1 MVVEAS
7 GGTADHACQEAAYL
21 MMARLRERHNYIF
34 HDMAYRFHPR
44 RASGDDVSTFRPT
57 TGQNDTT
64 FGHMC
69 AVMSGLDRMHSDLH
83 KATKALNDGKLMRI
97 VALMDEIARLKREN
111 AQLKGLPAPGGVR
124 IRTTPRKTTTAPVR
138 IQLAPRNP
146 PPSAAPAAPPVP
158 PAVPAAPAPA
168 PASALSFAPASAARG
183 PASGNGGC
191 LLGMVY
197 TRNGSRATGEG
208 SNGEERTDGAHPHS
222 DSGNGP
228 PPLPENPTLVQ
239 VMAHQTQMMAA
250 MMQHQHQ
257 QMHQR
262 MLQHAEQQ
270 HQQFGPPPP
279 QSKLPEF
286 LRVRPPTFSSTTN
299 PMEANDWLHA
309 IEKKLNLL
317 QCNDQ
322 EKVAFATH
330 QLQGPASAW
339 WDNHMATRPPG
350 TEVTWVEFC
359 RSFRKAQVPDGVVA
373 QKKREFRA
381 LHQGNRTVTEYLH
394 EFNRLARYA
403 PEDVRT
409 DAEKQEKF
417 MAGLD
422 DELTNQLISG
432 DYADVERLVDKAIRQ
447 EDQRNKMDRK
457 RKAAQFRAP
466 QGSHQRPRFAP
477 RQQGGPTTMIVRQHR
492 PFNPSNFPQGAS
504 GSQNHHGGQS
514 NRGAA
519 PRPPM
524 APAQSGP
531 PAQAKKET
539 GAKPGSCFNCG
550 ELGHF
555 ADKCPKPRRAGPR
568 FIQARVNHA
577 SAEEAQAA
585 PEVVLG
591 TFSINSIPATV
602 LFDSG
607 ATHSFISKK
616 FVGMHGLIR
625 EELSTPMRVH
635 TPGNSS
641 TSVQFSP
648 SITIEIQRSPFL
660 ANLILLE
667 SKDLDVILGMDW
679 LTKFKGV
686 IDCANRTVTL
696 TNEKGETVVY
706 KSLVSPKQ
714 GVSLNQIEAEIPVD
728 TVEKNLRKL
737 EDIPIVCE
745 YPEVFLED
753 LTTMP
758 PKREI
763 DSGLTWHREPPQFT
777 RDQKKDKTKR
787 MCVDYRALNEVTI
800 KNKYPLPRIDD
811 LFDQL
816 KGAKVFSKID
826 LRSGYHQLRIREEDI
841 PKTAFTTRYGLYEC
855 TVMSFGLTNAP
866 AFFMNLMNKVL
877 MEFLDKFV
885 VVFIDDILIYSTS
898 EEEHEQHLR
907 LVLEKL
913 KEHQLYAKF
922 SKCDFWL
929 TEVKFLGHVITAQGV
944 AVDPSNVESVTK
956 WTPPKT
962 VSQIRSFLGL
972 AGYYRRFIEN
982 FSRIARPMTQLLKKD
997 EKFKWT
1003 TECDKSFEELKKKL
1017 VSAPVLILPDQMK
1030 DFQVYCDASRHGLG
1044 CVLMQEGIVVAYASR
1059 QLRPHEGNYP
1069 THDLELAAVVHALK
1083 IWRHYLIGNRC
1094 EVYTDHK
1101 SLKYIFTQ
1109 PDLNLR
1115 QRRWLELIKDYD
1127 MSIHYHPGKANVV
1140 ADALSRKSYCTAL
1153 CIEGMCEELWQEFE
1167 HLNVGIV
1174 EHGFVAALEAR
1185 PTLVD
1190 QVRAAQVNDSEIA
1203 ELKKNMRVG
1212 KARDFHED
1220 EHGTIWLGERLCV
1233 PDDKELKD
1241 LILTEA
1247 HQTQYSIHPG
1257 STKMYQDLK
1266 EKFWW
1271 VSMRR
1276 EIAEFVAL
1284 CDVCQRVKAEH
1295 QRPAGLLQP
1304 LQILEWKWEEIG
1316 MDFITGLPRTSSGHD
1331 SIWVVV
1337 DRLTKVAHFIPV
1349 HTTYTGK
1356 RLAELYL
1363 SRIMCLHGVPKK
1375 IVSDRGSQF
1384 TSKFWQKLQEE
1395 LGTRLNFSTA
1405 YHPQTDGQTER
1416 VNQILE
1422 DMLRACALDFGGA
1435 WDKSLP
1441 YAEFSYNN
1449 SYQASLQM
1457 APFEALYGRK
1467 CRTPLFWDQTGER
1480 QLFGTEVLAEAEEKV
1495 RIIRERLRIAQSRQK
1510 SYADNRRR
1518 ELTFEAGD
1526 YVYLRVTPL
1535 RGVHRFQTKGKLAPR
1550 FVGPYKILERRGEV
1564 AYQLELPSNMIGIHD
1579 VFHVSQLKKCLRVP
1593 EEQADSK
1600 HIDIQEDLTYVEKPI
1615 RILDTSERRTRNKVN
1630 RFCRVQWSHH
1640 SEEEAT
1646 WEREDELKAAH
1657 PHLFTSSSE
1666 SRGRDSV

>member
-1 MVVEAS
+1 M
-7 GGTADHACQEAAYL
+7 
-21 MMARLRERHNYIF
+21 
-34 HDMAYRFHPR
+34 
-44 RASGDDVSTFRPT
+44 
-57 TGQNDTT
+57 
-64 FGHMC
+64 
-69 AVMSGLDRMHSDLH
+69 
-83 KATKALNDGKLMRI
+83 
-97 VALMDEIARLKREN
+97 EI
-111 AQLKGLPAPGGVR
+111 
-124 IRTTPRKTTTAPVR
+124 
-138 IQLAPRNP
+138 
-146 PPSAAPAAPPVP
+146 
-158 PAVPAAPAPA
+158 
-168 PASALSFAPASAARG
+168 
-183 PASGNGGC
+183 
-191 LLGMVY
+191 
-197 TRNGSRATGEG
+197 RNGSRDSNNASG
-208 SNGEERTDGAHPHS
+208 SEEPINGARANSAS
-222 DSGNGP
+222 DNSPSP
-228 PPLPENPTLVQ
+228 PPENPTIAQ
-239 VMAHQTQMMAA
+239 VLDNQTQMMTM
-250 MMQHQHQ
+250 MMQQMQQQYHQVMQ
-257 QMHQR
+257 QV
-262 MLQHAEQQ
+262 QQ
-270 HQQFGPPPP
+270 QAQQQQQNLQFGPPPP
-279 QSKLPEF
+279 QSKLLEF
-286 LRVRPPTFSSTTN
+286 LRVKPPTFSSTTN
-299 PMEANDWLHA
+299 PIEAHDWLHA

-317 QCNDQ
+317 QCNEQ

-330 QLQGPASAW
+330 QLQGPASVW
-339 WDNHMATRPPG
+339 WDNYMVTRPAG
-350 TEVTWVEFC
+350 AEVTWTEF
-359 RSFRKAQVPDGVVA
+359 RHSFNKAQVPEGIVA
-373 QKKREFRA
+373 QKKREFRS
-381 LHQGNRTVTEYLH
+381 LQQGTRTVIEYLH

-417 MAGLD
+417 LSGLD
-422 DELTNQLISG
+422 DELTNQLISR
-432 DYADVERLVDKAIRQ
+432 DYEDFEKLVDKAIRQ
-447 EDQRNKMDRK
+447 EEHCNKINRK
-457 RKAAQFRAP
+457 RKAAQFRTP
-466 QGSHQRPRFAP
+466 QGKSQKPRFTMGH
-477 RQQGGPTTMIVRQHR
+477 QGGPSTMIIRQHR
-492 PFNPSNFPQGAS
+492 PYHPGSFNKNHHS
-504 GSQNHHGGQS
+504 GSHNNSEQHSLNPTPS
-514 NRGAA
+514 SLKIL
-519 PRPPM
+519 
-524 APAQSGP
+524 AQSVQ
-531 PAQAKKET
+531 PALPERPKRLGE
-539 GAKPGSCFNCG
+539 KPELCFNCNKP
-550 ELGHF
+550 GHTVG
-555 ADKCPKPRRAGPR
+555 KCPKPRRAGPK
-568 FIQARVNHA
+568 FVQARVNHA
-577 SAEEAQAA
+577 SAEEAQSA
-585 PEVVLG
+585 PEVILG
-591 TFSINSIPATV
+591 TFPVNSTPAV
-602 LFDSG
+602 ILFDSG
-607 ATHSFISKK
+607 ATHSFISKR
-616 FVGMHGLIR
+616 FAGAHGLSLVKLKI
-625 EELSTPMRVH
+625 PMRVH
-635 TPGNSS
+635 TPGGGM
-641 TSVQFSP
+641 TTTHYCPSV
-648 SITIEIQRSPFL
+648 TVEIQGLIFP

-679 LTKFKGV
+679 LTRHRGV
-686 IDCANRTVTL
+686 IDCASRTIKL
-696 TNEKGETVVY
+696 TNAKGEVVTFQ
-706 KSLVSPKQ
+706 SPVPQKP
-714 GVSLNQIEAEIPVD
+714 GISLNQAAGEEQEVA
-728 TVEKNLRKL
+728 VEKTTKKL
-737 EDIPIVCE
+737 EDIPIVRE
-745 YPEVFLED
+745 YPEVFPDD

-758 PKREI
+758 PKRDIEFRI
-763 DSGLTWHREPPQFT
+763 DLVPGTAPIHKRPYRMGANELAEVKKQVDEQLQKGYIRPSTSPWGAPVIFVE
-777 RDQKKDKTKR
+777 KKDKTKR

-816 KGAKVFSKID
+816 KGATVFSKID

-841 PKTAFTTRYGLYEC
+841 PKTAFITRYGLFEC

-866 AFFMNLMNKVL
+866 AFFMNLMNKVF

-885 VVFIDDILIYSTS
+885 VVFIDDILIYSKS

-929 TEVKFLGHVITAQGV
+929 KEVQFLGHIVNAQGV
-944 AVDPSNVESVTK
+944 AVDPANVESVTK
-956 WTPPKT
+956 WTPPRT
-962 VSQIRSFLGL
+962 VTQVRSFLGL

-982 FSRIARPMTQLLKKD
+982 FSKIAKPMTQLLKKE
-997 EKFKWT
+997 EKFIWSA
-1003 TECDKSFEELKKKL
+1003 ECNRSFEELKRRL
-1017 VSAPVLILPDQMK
+1017 VSAPVLILPDQTK
-1030 DFQVYCDASRHGLG
+1030 DFQVYCDASRQGLG
-1044 CVLMQEGIVVAYASR
+1044 CVLMQDGKVVSYASR

-1083 IWRHYLIGNRC
+1083 IWRHYLISNRC

-1127 MSIHYHPGKANVV
+1127 MGIHYHPGKANVV
-1140 ADALSRKSYCTAL
+1140 ADALSRKSYCNVAWVEQL
-1153 CIEGMCEELWQEFE
+1153 CCEVQRDLE
-1167 HLNVGIV
+1167 HLNLGIV
-1174 EHGFVAALEAR
+1174 EHGFVAALEAQ
-1185 PTLVD
+1185 PTLVE
-1190 QVRAAQVNDSEIA
+1190 QVRIAQASDPEIA

-1212 KARDFHED
+1212 KARGFVED
-1220 EHGTIWLGERLCV
+1220 EQGTIWMGERLCV
-1233 PDDKELKD
+1233 PENKELKD

-1304 LQILEWKWEEIG
+1304 LQIPEWKWEEIG

-1349 HTTYTGK
+1349 HTTYSGK
-1356 RLAELYL
+1356 KLAELYL
-1363 SRIMCLHGVPKK
+1363 ARIMCLHGVPKK

-1457 APFEALYGRK
+1457 APFEALYGRR

-1480 QLFGTEVLAEAEEKV
+1480 QLFGTEVLNEAEEKV
-1495 RIIRERLRIAQSRQK
+1495 RAVRERLRIAQSRQK

-1518 ELTFEAGD
+1518 ELAFETGD

-1550 FVGPYKILERRGEV
+1550 FVGPYRILERRGEV
-1564 AYQLELPSNMIGIHD
+1564 AYQLELPSNMLGIHN

-1593 EEQADSK
+1593 EEQASPDQ
-1600 HIDIQEDLTYVEKPI
+1600 IEIQEDLTYVEKPT
-1615 RILDTSERRTRNKVN
+1615 RILETSERKTRNKVI
-1630 RFCRVQWSHH
+1630 RFCKVQWSHH

-1646 WEREDELKAAH
+1646 WEREDELKATH
-1657 PHLFTSSSE
+1657 PHLFASSSE

>member
-1 MVVEAS
+1 
-7 GGTADHACQEAAYL
+7 
-21 MMARLRERHNYIF
+21 
-34 HDMAYRFHPR
+34 
-44 RASGDDVSTFRPT
+44 
-57 TGQNDTT
+57 
-64 FGHMC
+64 
-69 AVMSGLDRMHSDLH
+69 
-83 KATKALNDGKLMRI
+83 
-97 VALMDEIARLKREN
+97 
-111 AQLKGLPAPGGVR
+111 
-124 IRTTPRKTTTAPVR
+124 
-138 IQLAPRNP
+138 
-146 PPSAAPAAPPVP
+146 
-158 PAVPAAPAPA
+158 
-168 PASALSFAPASAARG
+168 
-183 PASGNGGC
+183 
-191 LLGMVY
+191 
-197 TRNGSRATGEG
+197 
-208 SNGEERTDGAHPHS
+208 
-222 DSGNGP
+222 
-228 PPLPENPTLVQ
+228 
-239 VMAHQTQMMAA
+239 
-250 MMQHQHQ
+250 
-257 QMHQR
+257 
-262 MLQHAEQQ
+262 
-270 HQQFGPPPP
+270 
-279 QSKLPEF
+279 
-286 LRVRPPTFSSTTN
+286 
-299 PMEANDWLHA
+299 MEANDWLHA

-350 TEVTWVEFC
+350 TEVTWAEFC
-359 RSFRKAQVPDGVVA
+359 RSFRKAQVPDRVVA

-432 DYADVERLVDKAIRQ
+432 DYADFERLVDKAIRQ

-457 RKAAQFRAP
+457 RKAAQFQSN
-466 QGSHQRPRFAP
+466 QGNHQRPCFTP
-477 RQQGGPTTMIVRQHR
+477 GQQGGPTTMIIRQHR
-492 PFNPSNFPQGAS
+492 PFNSSNFHQGAS

-519 PRPPM
+519 PRLPM
-524 APAQSGP
+524 APAQSAP
-531 PAQAKKET
+531 SAQAKKET
-539 GAKPGSCFNCG
+539 GTKPGSCFNCG

-555 ADKCPKPRRAGPR
+555 ADKCPKPRCTGPR
-568 FIQARVNHA
+568 FVQARVNHA

-591 TFSINSIPATV
+591 TFPVNSIPATV

-616 FVGMHGLIR
+616 FVGVHGLIR
-625 EELSTPMRVH
+625 EELSTPIRVH

-660 ANLILLE
+660 ANLILLD

-696 TNEKGETVVY
+696 TNEKEETVVY

-714 GVSLNQIEAEIPVD
+714 GVSLNQIEAEIPVV
-728 TVEKNLRKL
+728 TKEK
-737 EDIPIVCE
+737 ICE
-745 YPEVFLED
+745 YPEVFPED

-763 DSGLTWHREPPQFT
+763 EFRIDLAPGTAPIYKRPYRMAANELAEVKKQV
-777 RDQKKDKTKR
+777 DEQLQKGYIRPSTSPWGAPVIFVEKKNKTKR
-787 MCVDYRALNEVTI
+787 MCVDYRVLNKVTI

-816 KGAKVFSKID
+816 KGAKVFSEID

-866 AFFMNLMNKVL
+866 AFFMNLMNKVF
-877 MEFLDKFV
+877 MEFLDKFF
-885 VVFIDDILIYSTS
+885 VVFIDDILIYSKS

-1003 TECDKSFEELKKKL
+1003 AKCDKSFEELKKKL

-1044 CVLMQEGIVVAYASR
+1044 CVLMQEGRVVAYASR

-1153 CIEGMCEELWQEFE
+1153 CTEGMCEELRQEFE

-1174 EHGFVAALEAR
+1174 EHGFVAALEAW
-1185 PTLVD
+1185 PTLVN
-1190 QVRAAQVNDSEIA
+1190 QVRAAQVNDPEIA
-1203 ELKKNMRVG
+1203 
-1212 KARDFHED
+1212 
-1220 EHGTIWLGERLCV
+1220 
-1233 PDDKELKD
+1233 
-1241 LILTEA
+1241 
-1247 HQTQYSIHPG
+1247 
-1257 STKMYQDLK
+1257 
-1266 EKFWW
+1266 
-1271 VSMRR
+1271 
-1276 EIAEFVAL
+1276 
-1284 CDVCQRVKAEH
+1284 
-1295 QRPAGLLQP
+1295 
-1304 LQILEWKWEEIG
+1304 
-1316 MDFITGLPRTSSGHD
+1316 
-1331 SIWVVV
+1331 
-1337 DRLTKVAHFIPV
+1337 
-1349 HTTYTGK
+1349 
-1356 RLAELYL
+1356 
-1363 SRIMCLHGVPKK
+1363 
-1375 IVSDRGSQF
+1375 
-1384 TSKFWQKLQEE
+1384 
-1395 LGTRLNFSTA
+1395 
-1405 YHPQTDGQTER
+1405 
-1416 VNQILE
+1416 
-1422 DMLRACALDFGGA
+1422 
-1435 WDKSLP
+1435 
-1441 YAEFSYNN
+1441 
-1449 SYQASLQM
+1449 
-1457 APFEALYGRK
+1457 
-1467 CRTPLFWDQTGER
+1467 
-1480 QLFGTEVLAEAEEKV
+1480 
-1495 RIIRERLRIAQSRQK
+1495 
-1510 SYADNRRR
+1510 
-1518 ELTFEAGD
+1518 
-1526 YVYLRVTPL
+1526 
-1535 RGVHRFQTKGKLAPR
+1535 
-1550 FVGPYKILERRGEV
+1550 
-1564 AYQLELPSNMIGIHD
+1564 
-1579 VFHVSQLKKCLRVP
+1579 
-1593 EEQADSK
+1593 
-1600 HIDIQEDLTYVEKPI
+1600 
-1615 RILDTSERRTRNKVN
+1615 
-1630 RFCRVQWSHH
+1630 
-1640 SEEEAT
+1640 
-1646 WEREDELKAAH
+1646 
-1657 PHLFTSSSE
+1657 
-1666 SRGRDSV
+1666 